1 MFRRKPRGCFPL
13 VNDRVSGMQVLMIAI
28 VVMILVLMTMVAVV
42 RMTTM
47 IIITKTVLRTLI

>member
-1 MFRRKPRGCFPL
+1 
-13 VNDRVSGMQVLMIAI
+13 MIAI

-47 IIITKTVLRTLI
+47 IISTKTVLRTLI